1 MRTNLLP
8 AANGC
13 NRVEAST
20 IRRHRQGRNIPALL
34 VRDSSD
40 VGVAGSQL
48 PSLAANRGATESRN
62 HGRTTRAS
70 VHAENCVTRRGVRQ

>member
-1 MRTNLLP
+1 MNEP
-8 AANGC
+8 ASC
-13 NRVEAST
+13 SQRRNRVEAST

-48 PSLAANRGATESRN
+48 PSLAANRGAAESRK
-62 HGRTTRAS
+62 HGVAPLRAS
-70 VHAENCVTRRGVRQ
+70 VRAENCVTRRGVRQ